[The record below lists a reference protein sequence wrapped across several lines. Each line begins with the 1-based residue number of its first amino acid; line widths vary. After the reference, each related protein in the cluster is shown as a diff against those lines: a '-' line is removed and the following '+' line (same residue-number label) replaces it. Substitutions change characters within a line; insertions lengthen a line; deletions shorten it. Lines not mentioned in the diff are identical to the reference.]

1 MEEEES
7 ETAVEGEAEQEP
19 EEKHFSARRYQVEIL
34 ERAKER
40 NTIVCLGTGTGK
52 TFISIMLIKEL
63 AHQVR
68 GTYKKGG
75 KRTFFLVN
83 TGKRLLFMFEQN
95 YCSGVG

>member
-7 ETAVEGEAEQEP
+7 ETAIEGEATQEP
-19 EEKHFSARRYQVEIL
+19 EEEHLARPYQVELL

-40 NTIVCLGTGTGK
+40 NIVVCLGTGTGK

-83 TGKRLLFMFEQN
+83 TGKRPLFIFEQN
-95 YCSGVG
+95 HCSGVV